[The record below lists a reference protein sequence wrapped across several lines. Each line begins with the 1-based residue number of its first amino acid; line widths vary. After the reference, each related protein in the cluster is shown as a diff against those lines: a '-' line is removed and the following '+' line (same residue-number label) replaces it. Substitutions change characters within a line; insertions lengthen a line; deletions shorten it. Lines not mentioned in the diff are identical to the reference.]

1 MRKLKI
7 FTFLLALLASVG
19 MSWATSQP
27 IGYVDVCT
35 AHPGSIHLVGWAN
48 DPDALGT
55 SLSIH
60 VYVDQP
66 NGGDSYINQHG
77 YNLGTTDVWRED
89 GVYPQYTGYHKID
102 RYINIMEAS
111 GAGTY
116 RIRAY
121 ALDAVGN
128 DGNPLM
134 PHSYLN
140 GMPTTATLTVPA
152 PYSIT
157 YNANGGNGAP
167 AADYKCYGID
177 KTLSSTVPTRD
188 GYTFIGWNTEQ
199 NGSGTSYAKGA
210 TYSANASATLYAKWT
225 ANTYKVKFNGN
236 GNTGGSMSDQNFTY
250 GTAQNLTANAFSR
263 TGYTFAGWA
272 TSSGGAK
279 AYNDKQSVNNLTA
292 TNGGTINLY
301 AVWTPIPYTTGS
313 WMRVSYKTGR
323 TNTPNATSGAIS
335 YNGFN
340 GKTGGWGNIS
350 YIEDPN
356 RGIGYQAAGNGK
368 NSERKGVYSI
378 YKNEQ
383 TIPSYSKRRM
393 TGTFT
398 LNSSDAKYKSTAAL
412 YAHNN
417 QSELQ
422 SYSVDFTHGLKDGTG
437 SSKRIT
443 YVVNETKNGSWKSSS
458 ANYTYDFDNSTG
470 SAEATKGWYI
480 LLAHTI
486 VTDAAYDSGV
496 AEKASFKSTS
506 ENYTWYYYKYVTF
519 DPNGGTGNMAVQTV
533 ENSAQLHHNAFSRTG
548 YSFAGWNTQP
558 DGNGTAYDNEAVIT
572 ATATN
577 KGPVTLYA
585 QWTVHQYTISF
596 DSNGGTPV
604 ASITQNYG
612 TAVTPPANPTR
623 EDHTFIGW
631 DAEIP
636 TTMPAHNV
644 HLVALWSNPAADMNA
659 ILTELY
665 NALGDQVWTG
675 YGAETGVISYSRG
688 DDAEE
693 FRASF
698 MGGTYTIDLAF
709 DDFIMAEKFD
719 NGDGSHT
726 YTLEVNLPAQ
736 ITGMDHEILHVTVNS
751 NGEITGITSVH
762 AGAEMT
768 KESDSAITSWAEL
781 QAAMTAGG
789 IIKLTQDIT
798 APANAEALEVP
809 ADKTVLL
816 DLNGHIIDR
825 ALASAQENG
834 SVIINNGVLA
844 FMDETGNG
852 KIKGGNTTG
861 KGGGV
866 YNNGT
871 FTLYS
876 GEITGNHAD
885 EMGGGVYNRISNSDT
900 EGFWMT
906 GGLIDGNTA
915 GSYPAIEGEVAFN
928 NLAVVQINATGTTVS
943 VTTAKAHLDVY
954 NYIKPV
960 MPDLS
965 MYAILAELYAA
976 LGDDVWTGY
985 GANTGVISYSRGDE
999 ANEFRA
1005 SFMGGTYTIDIPF
1018 GDFTAASKHE
1028 EGGKYIYD
1036 LTVSLPAQTGMSQ
1049 ETLHVTVNS
1058 NGEIEAIHSDGAEI
1072 DLKKE
1077 TNNEITTWAQLQAA
1091 MNAGGMIK
1099 LTHDITAEST
1109 DAALEVPMNTTVML
1123 DLNGHSI
1130 DRALTSAIANG
1141 SVIVNNGVLAIMDEA
1156 GNGKIKGGKTTG
1168 NGGGVLNNGI
1178 FTLYAGEITGNS
1190 AAQGGGVYN
1199 NGGAQGFWMTGGLI
1213 DNNTATNGNDAISGN
1228 VIFNNL
1234 AVVQVDANGTTVS
1247 PATAVAGL
1255 SHYSYI
1261 KPVMPDMEMYAIL
1274 AELYAA
1280 LGNDVWTG
1288 YGAHTG
1294 VISYSRGDEQNEF
1307 RATFMGGTYT
1317 IDIPFG
1323 DFTAASKAAT
1333 AEGGAVYTLVV
1344 SLPAQTGMS
1353 QETLHVTVNS
1363 NGEIEAIHSDIAEI
1377 DLIKETNNEITTWAQ
1392 LQAAMNAGGMIK
1404 LTHDITA
1411 ENTDA
1416 ALEVPANTTVMLDLN
1431 GHTIDRALTSAVADG
1446 SVIINNGVLAIMDET
1461 GNGKIKGGYNS
1472 GNGGGIVNNGT
1483 FTLYGGKIT
1492 GNHAAQGAGVY
1503 NSVANNGTVGF
1514 WMTGGLIAENS
1525 ASSYPAIKGDVTFSN
1540 LAVVQINAQGA
1551 TVSAAT
1557 AIAGLATYDYIKPV
1571 MPNMDMFA
1579 ILAELHNALGNDVW
1593 AGYGEATGVIT
1604 YAQGTEPNSFKATFM
1619 GGNYEIEIPFGDF
1632 TQAEKIDNNN
1642 GTYTYNLDVNL
1653 PAQTGLSHEVLHVT
1667 TNNNGEIVAIHS
1679 DIAQTDMNKVGGSIA
1694 SWAALNA
1701 AVANGGVL
1709 QLSQS
1714 LTATNLDGALIVPA
1728 GKTVVL
1734 DLNGFSLDRHLAS
1747 AQENGSV
1754 IINNGTLAIMGEGE
1768 IKGGYNSGNGGGIVN
1783 NGTFTLYGGKIT
1795 GNHAAQGAGVYNSV
1809 ANNGTVGFW
1818 MTGGLIAEN
1827 SASSYPAIKGD
1838 VTFSNLAV
1846 VQINA
1851 QGATVSAATAIA
1863 GLATYDY
1870 IKPVMP
1876 NMDMFAILA
1885 ELHNALGN
1893 DVWAGYGEA
1902 TGVITYA
1909 QGTEPNSFKATFMGG
1924 NYEIEIPFGD
1934 FTQAEKIDNNNGTY
1948 TYNLD
1953 VNLPAQTGLSH
1964 EVLHVTTNNNGE
1976 IVAIHSD
1983 IAQTDM
1989 NKVGGSI
1996 ASWAALNAAVANGG
2010 VLQLSQS
2017 LTATNLDGALI
2028 VPAGKTVVLDLNGF
2042 SLDRHLA
2049 SAQAD
2054 GCVIINNGT
2063 LAIMGEGEIKGGNNS
2078 DNGGGIVNNGTFTL
2092 YGGKITANHAAQG
2105 AGVYNSVANNGTV
2118 GFWMTG
2124 GLIDGNTASS
2134 YPAIKGDVTFSNLA
2148 VVQVNAGGTTV
2159 STATAIAGLATYDY
2173 IRPIMP
2179 NMDMF
2184 AILAELHAALGNDV
2198 WTGYGVNTGVLSYA
2212 QGTEPNSFKATFMG
2226 GAYAIEIPF
2235 GDFTQAVKVDN
2246 GDGTYTY
2253 NLDVNLPA
2261 QTGLSHEVLH
2271 VTTNANGE
2279 ITGIHSDIA
2288 QTDMNKVGGAI
2299 ATWADLNA
2307 AMANGGVLQLSQS
2320 LTATNLDGALIVP
2333 NGKTVVL
2340 DLNGFS
2346 LDRHLT
2352 SAQADGCVI
2361 INNGTLAIM
2370 GEGEIKGGNNSDNGG
2385 GIVNNGTF
2393 TLYGGKITANH
2404 AAQGAG
2410 VYNSVANNGT
2420 VGFWM
2425 TGGLI
2430 DGNTASS
2437 YPAIKGDVTF
2447 SNLAVVQV
2455 NAGGTTVSTA
2465 TAIAGLATYD
2475 YIRPIMPNM
2484 DMFAILAELHA
2495 ALGNDVWT
2503 GYGVNTGVLSYAQ
2516 GTEPNSFKATFMGG
2530 AYAIEIPFG
2539 DFTQAVKVDNGDG
2552 TYTYNLDVNLPAQT
2566 GLSHEVLHVTTN
2578 ANGEILA
2585 MESENAGI
2593 ELQKETDSAIA
2604 TWNDLQNALNAGG
2617 IIKLTQNVE
2626 NGDAPLVIPTGKTV
2640 VLNLNGHTINRG
2652 MTSAAENGSVI
2663 VNNGT
2668 LAVLDNSV
2676 SANGVIT
2683 GGKTTGNGGG
2693 VLNNGTFTLYAG
2705 EIAGNE
2711 AAIGGGV
2718 YNNGGFWMT
2727 GGLIDNNTAGSYP
2740 AIGGDV
2746 TFNSKAAIQINS
2758 DETKVSIAMAKAGME
2773 TYSYIKPIMP
2783 DPENY
2788 YVVAATL
2795 TIPANSYATYFAD
2808 KGLELAL
2815 GTANGV
2821 VLTSVKAVNAIA
2833 GTLTLSNAL
2842 ESAAALTPLII
2853 YNGTDEEQEVTLIVN
2868 ENGAEVSYDKVHFF
2882 GTAAPQTFTA
2892 ADMAAYDYYVLN
2904 GGQFV
2909 WVKDPGT
2916 LPANR
2921 CYLRLTKNVAS
2932 GAPSFVINF
2941 GGDTTGI
2948 KEVKEVNNDSWHDLN
2963 GRKLQ
2968 GVPTKKGVYINNGRK
2983 VVIR

>member
-1 MRKLKI
+1 MIKKLL
-7 FTFLLALLASVG
+7 TFLLALVASVG
-19 MSWATSQP
+19 LSWATSQP

-48 DPDALGT
+48 DPDALNT
-55 SLSIH
+55 SLPIH

-89 GVYPQYTGYHKID
+89 GVNPQYTGYHKID
-102 RYINIMEAS
+102 RYIDIMEAS

-116 RIRAY
+116 RIRSY

-134 PHSYLN
+134 RHSYLSN
-140 GMPTTATLTVPA
+140 MPTTATLTVPA

-167 AADYKCYGID
+167 AADYKCYGIN

-210 TYSANASATLYAKWT
+210 TYSANASVTLYAKWT

-301 AVWTPIPYTTGS
+301 AVWTSIPYTTGS

-443 YVVNETKNGSWKSSS
+443 YVVNETKNGSWQSKS

-486 VTDAAYDSGV
+486 VTDAVYSSGV

-519 DPNGGTGNMAVQTV
+519 DPNGGTGNMDVQAV

-585 QWTVHQYTISF
+585 QWTVRQYTISF

-604 ASITQNYG
+604 ASITQDYG
-612 TAVTPPANPTR
+612 TAVTPPADPTR
-623 EDHTFIGW
+623 DGYTFAGW
-631 DAEIP
+631 DAAIP
-636 TTMPAHNV
+636 TTMPAHDV
-644 HLVALWSNPAADMNA
+644 HLVAHWNALNPTPTAIATEFAYCYDCQRSPAYPTISGQCRLRGFQNPYAGYNGIGNPNTTGNTSAGPWKVEFVEYYNSSSSLYSFSVSSLATTYGIATDKVEIYRLYQWNESAGEYQHAAYGVLCAYANENNQVEHSALFLANA
-659 ILTELY
+659 NYGCFLTGTKHTNTDDFYITFDEDAKTGFSDLQSVVTPAEPTMLDILAELHS
-665 NALGDQVWTG
+665 ALGDQVWTG

-736 ITGMDHEILHVTVNS
+736 TGLATEILHVTVNS

-768 KESDSAITSWAEL
+768 KESDSTISTWAEL

-789 IIKLTQDIT
+789 VIKLTQDIT
-798 APANAEALEVP
+798 APANADALIVP

-816 DLNGHIIDR
+816 ELNGHSIDR
-825 ALASAQENG
+825 ALTSAVANG

-844 FMDETGNG
+844 IMDETGNG

-885 EMGGGVYNRISNSDT
+885 EMGGGVYNHISNSDT

-928 NLAVVQINATGTTVS
+928 NLAVVQINAGGTTVS
-943 VTTAKAHLDVY
+943 VNTAKAHLDVY

-999 ANEFRA
+999 QNEFRA

-1123 DLNGHSI
+1123 DLNGHTI
-1130 DRALTSAIANG
+1130 DRALTSAVADG
-1141 SVIVNNGVLAIMDEA
+1141 SVIINNGVLAIMDET

-1234 AVVQVDANGTTVS
+1234 AVVQVDADGTTVS

-1411 ENTDA
+1411 ESTDA
-1416 ALEVPANTTVMLDLN
+1416 ALEVPMNTTVMLDLN

-1446 SVIINNGVLAIMDET
+1446 SVIVNNGVLAVMDET
-1461 GNGKIKGGYNS
+1461 GNGEIKGGNNS

-1492 GNHAAQGAGVY
+1492 ANHAAQGAGVY
-1503 NSVANNGTVGF
+1503 NSVANDGNAGF
-1514 WMTGGLIAENS
+1514 WMTGGLIDGNT

-1540 LAVVQINAQGA
+1540 LAVVQINAGGN

-1557 AIAGLATYDYIKPV
+1557 AIAGLATLDYIKPV

-1579 ILAELHNALGNDVW
+1579 ILAELHAALGTDVW
-1593 AGYGEATGVIT
+1593 AGYGEQTGVIT
-1604 YAQGTEPNSFKATFM
+1604 YAQGMGQNSFEATFM
-1619 GGNYEIEIPFGDF
+1619 GGTYSIEIPFGDF
-1632 TQAEKIDNNN
+1632 TYADKVDNGD
-1642 GTYTYNLDVNL
+1642 GTFTYNLDVNL

-1667 TNNNGEIVAIHS
+1667 SNANGEITGIESELAE
-1679 DIAQTDMNKVGGSIA
+1679 TEMNKLGGTIA
-1694 SWAALNA
+1694 TWADLNA
-1701 AVANGGVL
+1701 AMANGGVL

-1734 DLNGFSLDRHLAS
+1734 DLNGFTLDRDLAS

-1754 IINNGTLAIMGEGE
+1754 IINNGTLAIMGDGQ
-1768 IKGGYNSGNGGGIVN
+1768 ITGGNTTGKGGGILN
-1783 NGTFTLYGGKIT
+1783 NGIFTLYDGEIT
-1795 GNHAAQGAGVYNSV
+1795 GNHADEIGGGVYN
-1809 ANNGTVGFW
+1809 
-1818 MTGGLIAEN
+1818 
-1827 SASSYPAIKGD
+1827 
-1838 VTFSNLAV
+1838 
-1846 VQINA
+1846 
-1851 QGATVSAATAIA
+1851 
-1863 GLATYDY
+1863 
-1870 IKPVMP
+1870 
-1876 NMDMFAILA
+1876 
-1885 ELHNALGN
+1885 
-1893 DVWAGYGEA
+1893 
-1902 TGVITYA
+1902 
-1909 QGTEPNSFKATFMGG
+1909 
-1924 NYEIEIPFGD
+1924 
-1934 FTQAEKIDNNNGTY
+1934 
-1948 TYNLD
+1948 
-1953 VNLPAQTGLSH
+1953 
-1964 EVLHVTTNNNGE
+1964 
-1976 IVAIHSD
+1976 
-1983 IAQTDM
+1983 
-1989 NKVGGSI
+1989 
-1996 ASWAALNAAVANGG
+1996 NGG
-2010 VLQLSQS
+2010 
-2017 LTATNLDGALI
+2017 
-2028 VPAGKTVVLDLNGF
+2028 
-2042 SLDRHLA
+2042 
-2049 SAQAD
+2049 AQ
-2054 GCVIINNGT
+2054 
-2063 LAIMGEGEIKGGNNS
+2063 
-2078 DNGGGIVNNGTFTL
+2078 
-2092 YGGKITANHAAQG
+2092 
-2105 AGVYNSVANNGTV
+2105 

-2124 GLIDGNTASS
+2124 GLIDGNTA
-2134 YPAIKGDVTFSNLA
+2134 
-2148 VVQVNAGGTTV
+2148 
-2159 STATAIAGLATYDY
+2159 
-2173 IRPIMP
+2173 
-2179 NMDMF
+2179 
-2184 AILAELHAALGNDV
+2184 
-2198 WTGYGVNTGVLSYA
+2198 
-2212 QGTEPNSFKATFMG
+2212 
-2226 GAYAIEIPF
+2226 
-2235 GDFTQAVKVDN
+2235 
-2246 GDGTYTY
+2246 
-2253 NLDVNLPA
+2253 
-2261 QTGLSHEVLH
+2261 
-2271 VTTNANGE
+2271 TTN
-2279 ITGIHSDIA
+2279 
-2288 QTDMNKVGGAI
+2288 
-2299 ATWADLNA
+2299 
-2307 AMANGGVLQLSQS
+2307 
-2320 LTATNLDGALIVP
+2320 
-2333 NGKTVVL
+2333 
-2340 DLNGFS
+2340 
-2346 LDRHLT
+2346 
-2352 SAQADGCVI
+2352 
-2361 INNGTLAIM
+2361 
-2370 GEGEIKGGNNSDNGG
+2370 
-2385 GIVNNGTF
+2385 
-2393 TLYGGKITANH
+2393 
-2404 AAQGAG
+2404 
-2410 VYNSVANNGT
+2410 
-2420 VGFWM
+2420 
-2425 TGGLI
+2425 
-2430 DGNTASS
+2430 
-2437 YPAIKGDVTF
+2437 
-2447 SNLAVVQV
+2447 
-2455 NAGGTTVSTA
+2455 
-2465 TAIAGLATYD
+2465 
-2475 YIRPIMPNM
+2475 
-2484 DMFAILAELHA
+2484 
-2495 ALGNDVWT
+2495 
-2503 GYGVNTGVLSYAQ
+2503 
-2516 GTEPNSFKATFMGG
+2516 
-2530 AYAIEIPFG
+2530 
-2539 DFTQAVKVDNGDG
+2539 
-2552 TYTYNLDVNLPAQT
+2552 
-2566 GLSHEVLHVTTN
+2566 
-2578 ANGEILA
+2578 
-2585 MESENAGI
+2585 
-2593 ELQKETDSAIA
+2593 
-2604 TWNDLQNALNAGG
+2604 
-2617 IIKLTQNVE
+2617 
-2626 NGDAPLVIPTGKTV
+2626 
-2640 VLNLNGHTINRG
+2640 
-2652 MTSAAENGSVI
+2652 
-2663 VNNGT
+2663 
-2668 LAVLDNSV
+2668 
-2676 SANGVIT
+2676 
-2683 GGKTTGNGGG
+2683 
-2693 VLNNGTFTLYAG
+2693 
-2705 EIAGNE
+2705 
-2711 AAIGGGV
+2711 
-2718 YNNGGFWMT
+2718 
-2727 GGLIDNNTAGSYP
+2727 P
-2740 AIGGDV
+2740 AIGGEV
-2746 TFNSKAAIQINS
+2746 IFNNMAQIQINADGDKVTI
-2758 DETKVSIAMAKAGME
+2758 DEAITGMS
-2773 TYSYIKPIMP
+2773 TYSYIKPVMP
-2783 DPENY
+2783 NYDDYTTEVAITANVDPENPTVY
-2788 YVVAATL
+2788 YSTFYDSANKYMLPAGVEAYVADLSGSDLVL
-2795 TIPANSYATYFAD
+2795 TRIAVAGQVIPADEAVILKASVQNFNLVPRFEAPVSVSANND
-2808 KGLELAL
+2808 LE
-2815 GTANGV
+2815 GV
-2821 VLTSVKAVNAIA
+2821 DHA
-2833 GTLTLSNAL
+2833 
-2842 ESAAALTPLII
+2842 TPLADLGIDKEKCYVLSGTTQYGVGFYKINATMLKAHKAYVI
-2853 YNGTDEEQEVTLIVN
+2853 YNGTPGFAPKRMRFVFNQEQTATGVENVQPSDIRSQKVL
-2868 ENGAEVSYDKVHFF
+2868 ENGILYIIK
-2882 GTAAPQTFTA
+2882 
-2892 ADMAAYDYYVLN
+2892 N
-2904 GGQFV
+2904 GVRYNVQGQI
-2909 WVKDPGT
+2909 VK
-2916 LPANR
+2916 
-2921 CYLRLTKNVAS
+2921 
-2932 GAPSFVINF
+2932 
-2941 GGDTTGI
+2941 
-2948 KEVKEVNNDSWHDLN
+2948 
-2963 GRKLQ
+2963 
-2968 GVPTKKGVYINNGRK
+2968 
-2983 VVIR
+2983 